1 MKDEELFIKT
11 IGEMLPVLKPKMKA
25 YCNSMNKQW
34 SEDVFMQ
41 TILNCYN
48 AIARK
53 GGLVD
58 KSEKGI
64 SDYFFNSFY
73 TNIKREAL
81 YSRNA
86 KRDNTSDIFGDYE
99 TYSDKH
105 ELTLDEKIKQDCFK
119 DFSVMYLM
127 RVAEENFDDESFHLF
142 NHKTLGNLTYKELQ
156 AKYPNTKAIRQKVA
170 SVKRFLKDNVTK
182 DEINKAFE
190 IFMNKITIQDE

>member
-64 SDYFFNSFY
+64 SNYFFNSFY

-86 KRDNTSDIFGDYE
+86 KRDNTNDLFGEYEHYQGTNLTESEKVESDLY
-99 TYSDKH
+99 
-105 ELTLDEKIKQDCFK
+105 K
-119 DFSVMYLM
+119 DFAVLYLLK
-127 RVAEENFDDESFHLF
+127 RAEQQFDPETFYLF
-142 NHKTLGNLTYKELQ
+142 NLKFIGQYTYKQLQ
-156 AKYPNTKAIRQKVA
+156 EHVKAKAIRQRVA
-170 SVKRFLKDNVTK
+170 EVKRWLKENVTK
-182 DEINKAFE
+182 EEIDDAFN
-190 IFMNKITIQDE
+190 IFKIQNQI

>member
-34 SEDVFMQ
+34 SEDVFSQ

-53 GGLVD
+53 GGLAD
-58 KSEKGI
+58 KTEKGI
-64 SDYFFNSFY
+64 ENYFFNSFY

-86 KRDNTSDIFGDYE
+86 KRDNTNDLFGEYEHYQGTNLTESEKVESDLY
-99 TYSDKH
+99 
-105 ELTLDEKIKQDCFK
+105 K
-119 DFSVMYLM
+119 DFAVLYLLK
-127 RVAEENFDDESFHLF
+127 RAEQQFDPETFYLF
-142 NHKTLGNLTYKELQ
+142 NLKFIGQYTYKQLQ
-156 AKYPNTKAIRQKVA
+156 EHVKAKAIRQRVA
-170 SVKRFLKDNVTK
+170 EVKRWLKENVTK
-182 DEINKAFE
+182 EEIDDAFN
-190 IFMNKITIQDE
+190 IFKIQNQI

>member
-34 SEDVFMQ
+34 SEDVFSQ

-64 SDYFFNSFY
+64 ENYFFNSFY
-73 TNIKREAL
+73 TNTKREAL
-81 YSRNA
+81 YSRNS
-86 KRDNTSDIFGDYE
+86 KRDNTNDLFGEYEHYQGTNLTESEKVESDLY
-99 TYSDKH
+99 
-105 ELTLDEKIKQDCFK
+105 K
-119 DFSVMYLM
+119 DFAVLYLLK
-127 RVAEENFDDESFHLF
+127 RAEQQFDPETFYLF
-142 NHKTLGNLTYKELQ
+142 NLKFIGQYTYKQLQ
-156 AKYPNTKAIRQKVA
+156 EHVKAKAIRQRVA
-170 SVKRFLKDNVTK
+170 EVKRWLKENVK
-182 DEINKAFE
+182 KEEIDDAFN
-190 IFMNKITIQDE
+190 IFKIQNQI

>member
-34 SEDVFMQ
+34 SEDVFSQ

-53 GGLVD
+53 GGLAD
-58 KSEKGI
+58 KTEKGI
-64 SDYFFNSFY
+64 SNYFFNSFY

-86 KRDNTSDIFGDYE
+86 KRDNTNDLFGEYEHYQGTNLTESEKVESDLY
-99 TYSDKH
+99 
-105 ELTLDEKIKQDCFK
+105 K
-119 DFSVMYLM
+119 DFAVLYLLK
-127 RVAEENFDDESFHLF
+127 RAEEQFDPETFYLF
-142 NHKTLGNLTYKELQ
+142 NLKFIGQYTYKQLQ
-156 AKYPNTKAIRQKVA
+156 EHVKAKAIRQRVA
-170 SVKRFLKDNVTK
+170 EVKRWLKENVTK
-182 DEINKAFE
+182 EEIDDAFN
-190 IFMNKITIQDE
+190 IFKIQNQI

>member
-34 SEDVFMQ
+34 SEDVFSQ

-53 GGLVD
+53 GGLAD
-58 KSEKGI
+58 KTEKGI
-64 SDYFFNSFY
+64 SNYFFNSFY

-86 KRDNTSDIFGDYE
+86 KRDNTNDLFGEYE
-99 TYSDKH
+99 TYQGTNMTESEKVESD
-105 ELTLDEKIKQDCFK
+105 LYK
-119 DFSVMYLM
+119 DFAVLYLLK
-127 RVAEENFDDESFHLF
+127 RAEQQFDPETFYLF
-142 NHKTLGNLTYKELQ
+142 NLKFIGQYTYKQLQ
-156 AKYPNTKAIRQKVA
+156 EHVKAKAIRQRVA
-170 SVKRFLKDNVTK
+170 EVKRWLKENVTK
-182 DEINKAFE
+182 EEIDDAFN
-190 IFMNKITIQDE
+190 IFKIQNQI

>member
-34 SEDVFMQ
+34 SEDVFSQ

-64 SDYFFNSFY
+64 ENYFFNSFY
-73 TNIKREAL
+73 TNTKREAL

-86 KRDNTSDIFGDYE
+86 KRDNTNDLFGEYE
-99 TYSDKH
+99 TYQGTNMTESEKVESD
-105 ELTLDEKIKQDCFK
+105 LYK
-119 DFSVMYLM
+119 DFAVLYLLK
-127 RVAEENFDDESFHLF
+127 RAEQQFDPETFYLF
-142 NHKTLGNLTYKELQ
+142 NLKFIGQYTYKQLQ
-156 AKYPNTKAIRQKVA
+156 EHVKAKAIRQRVA
-170 SVKRFLKDNVTK
+170 EVKRWLKENVTK
-182 DEINKAFE
+182 EEIDDSFN
-190 IFMNKITIQDE
+190 IFKRQNQI

>member
-64 SDYFFNSFY
+64 ENYFFNSFY
-73 TNIKREAL
+73 TNTKREAL

-86 KRDNTSDIFGDYE
+86 KRDNTNDLFGEYEHYQGTNLTESEKVESDLY
-99 TYSDKH
+99 
-105 ELTLDEKIKQDCFK
+105 K
-119 DFSVMYLM
+119 DFAVLYLLK
-127 RVAEENFDDESFHLF
+127 RAEQEFDPETFYLF
-142 NHKTLGNLTYKELQ
+142 NLKFIWQYTYKQLQ
-156 AKYPNTKAIRQKVA
+156 EHVKAKAIRQRVA
-170 SVKRFLKDNVTK
+170 EVKRWLKENVTK
-182 DEINKAFE
+182 EEIDDAFN
-190 IFMNKITIQDE
+190 IFKIQNQI

>member
-64 SDYFFNSFY
+64 ENYFFNSFY
-73 TNIKREAL
+73 TNTKREAL

-86 KRDNTSDIFGDYE
+86 KRDNTNDLFGEYEHYQGTNMTESEKVESDLY
-99 TYSDKH
+99 
-105 ELTLDEKIKQDCFK
+105 K
-119 DFSVMYLM
+119 DFAVLYLLK
-127 RVAEENFDDESFHLF
+127 RAEQQFDPETFYLF
-142 NHKTLGNLTYKELQ
+142 NLKFIGQYTYKQLQ
-156 AKYPNTKAIRQKVA
+156 EHVKAKAIRQRVA
-170 SVKRFLKDNVTK
+170 EVKRWLKENVTK
-182 DEINKAFE
+182 EEIDDAFN
-190 IFMNKITIQDE
+190 IFKIQNQI

>member
-1 MKDEELFIKT
+1 MKDEELFIKK

-34 SEDVFMQ
+34 SEDVFSQ

-64 SDYFFNSFY
+64 SNYFFNSFY
-73 TNIKREAL
+73 TNTKREAL

-86 KRDNTSDIFGDYE
+86 KRDNTNDLFGEYEHYQGTNLTESEKVESDLY
-99 TYSDKH
+99 
-105 ELTLDEKIKQDCFK
+105 K
-119 DFSVMYLM
+119 DFAVLYLLK
-127 RVAEENFDDESFHLF
+127 RAEQQFDPETFYLF
-142 NHKTLGNLTYKELQ
+142 NLKFIGQYTYKQLQ
-156 AKYPNTKAIRQKVA
+156 EHVKAKAIRQRVA
-170 SVKRFLKDNVTK
+170 EVKRWLKENVTK
-182 DEINKAFE
+182 EEIDDAFN
-190 IFMNKITIQDE
+190 IFKIQNQL

>member
-11 IGEMLPVLKPKMKA
+11 IGEMLPILKPKMKA

-53 GGLVD
+53 GGLAD
-58 KSEKGI
+58 KTEKGI
-64 SDYFFNSFY
+64 ENYFFNSFY

-86 KRDNTSDIFGDYE
+86 KRDNTNDLFGKYEHYQGTNLTESEKVESDLY
-99 TYSDKH
+99 
-105 ELTLDEKIKQDCFK
+105 K
-119 DFSVMYLM
+119 DFAVLYLLK
-127 RVAEENFDDESFHLF
+127 RAEQQFDPETFYLF
-142 NHKTLGNLTYKELQ
+142 NLKFIGQYTYKQLQ
-156 AKYPNTKAIRQKVA
+156 EHVKAKAIRQRVA
-170 SVKRFLKDNVTK
+170 EVKRWLKENVTK
-182 DEINKAFE
+182 EEIDDAFN
-190 IFMNKITIQDE
+190 IFKIQNQI

>member
-34 SEDVFMQ
+34 SEDVFSQ

-53 GGLVD
+53 GGLSD
-58 KSEKGI
+58 KTEKGI
-64 SDYFFNSFY
+64 SNYFFNSFY

-86 KRDNTSDIFGDYE
+86 KRDNTNDLFGEYEHYQGTNLTESEKVESDLY
-99 TYSDKH
+99 
-105 ELTLDEKIKQDCFK
+105 K
-119 DFSVMYLM
+119 DFAVLYLLK
-127 RVAEENFDDESFHLF
+127 RAEEQFDPETFYLF
-142 NHKTLGNLTYKELQ
+142 NLKFIGQYTYKQLQ
-156 AKYPNTKAIRQKVA
+156 EHVKAKAIRQRVA
-170 SVKRFLKDNVTK
+170 EVKRWLKENVTK
-182 DEINKAFE
+182 EEIDDAFN
-190 IFMNKITIQDE
+190 IFKIQNQI

>member
-53 GGLVD
+53 GGLSD
-58 KSEKGI
+58 KTEKGI
-64 SDYFFNSFY
+64 ENYFFNSFY
-73 TNIKREAL
+73 TNTKREAL

-86 KRDNTSDIFGDYE
+86 KRDNTNDLFGEYEHYQGTNLTESEKVESDLY
-99 TYSDKH
+99 
-105 ELTLDEKIKQDCFK
+105 K
-119 DFSVMYLM
+119 DFAVLYLLK
-127 RVAEENFDDESFHLF
+127 RAEQQFDPETFYLF
-142 NHKTLGNLTYKELQ
+142 NLKFIGQYTYKQLQ
-156 AKYPNTKAIRQKVA
+156 EHVKAKAIRQRVA
-170 SVKRFLKDNVTK
+170 EVKRWLKENVTK
-182 DEINKAFE
+182 EEIDDAFN
-190 IFMNKITIQDE
+190 IFKIQNQI

>member
-34 SEDVFMQ
+34 SEDVFSQ

-64 SDYFFNSFY
+64 ENYFFNSFY
-73 TNIKREAL
+73 TNTKREAL
-81 YSRNA
+81 YSRNS
-86 KRDNTSDIFGDYE
+86 KRDNTNDLFGEYEHYQGTNLTESEKVESDLY
-99 TYSDKH
+99 
-105 ELTLDEKIKQDCFK
+105 K
-119 DFSVMYLM
+119 DFAVLYLLK
-127 RVAEENFDDESFHLF
+127 RAEQQFDPETFYLF
-142 NHKTLGNLTYKELQ
+142 NLKFIGQYTYKQLQ
-156 AKYPNTKAIRQKVA
+156 EHVKAKAIRQRVA
-170 SVKRFLKDNVTK
+170 EVKRWLKENVTK
-182 DEINKAFE
+182 EEIDDAFN
-190 IFMNKITIQDE
+190 IFKIQNQI